1 MTIAAPMPPPA
12 HIDSTPMPPPRRRS
26 SWMAEVTMRPEN
38 PVTLSGE
45 DAAKMQKLLDV
56 LEDLDDV
63 QNVFHNAEFED

>member
-1 MTIAAPMPPPA
+1 MAPTERFTLRWFVGGGQELLH
-12 HIDSTPMPPPRRRS
+12 HIQQV
-26 SWMAEVTMRPEN
+26 ARPEN